1 MENISDIAKTIDHTN
16 LKVNATVQDIRKTCL
31 EAKTYGFRSVCV
43 NLRWAKLAKEELKGS
58 GVKVV
63 VVIDWP
69 CGASLT
75 EARVFQAELAK
86 KDGADEIDPVMG
98 VGDLKM
104 GDYKTVLADFK
115 ALAKVLPVKM
125 IIETG
130 FLTDEEIRKAA
141 QLVKEAGCYCVK
153 TSTGMEPKTDID
165 TKIQHVK
172 LIRSVVGPDF
182 PIKASGGIGSLEDA
196 KRVIEAGAN
205 IIGTSS
211 SLKII
216 GLSNKTESY

>member
-1 MENISDIAKTIDHTN
+1 MDIAKRIDHTN
-16 LKVNATVQDIRKTCL
+16 LKANATSGDIKKTCA
-31 EAKTYGFRSVCV
+31 EAKQYGFRSVCV
-43 NLRWAKLAKEELKGS
+43 NQRWAKLAKEELKGS
-58 GVKVV
+58 DVKVV
-63 VVIDWP
+63 VVVDWP
-69 CGASLT
+69 CGAST
-75 EARVFQAELAK
+75 TDSRVLQAKAAK

-104 GDYKTVLADFK
+104 ADYKTVLADFK
-115 ALAKVLPVKM
+115 ALAKVAPVKM

-130 FLTDEEIRKAA
+130 FLTDEEIKKAA

-165 TKIQHVK
+165 TKIKHVR

-182 PIKASGGIGSLEDA
+182 PIKASGGIGSVEDA
-196 KRVIEAGAN
+196 QRLVEAGAT

-216 GLSNKTESY
+216 GVSEKAESY